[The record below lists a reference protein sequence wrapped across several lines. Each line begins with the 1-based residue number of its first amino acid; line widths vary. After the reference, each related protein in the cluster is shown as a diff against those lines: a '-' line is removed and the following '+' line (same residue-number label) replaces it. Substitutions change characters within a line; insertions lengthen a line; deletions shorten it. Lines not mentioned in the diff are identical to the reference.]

1 MLGTSSNNVILYIT
15 LNVSGFTTLTGAV
28 QVNTS
33 LNVRQNIS
41 FLGSLNGI
49 TTSVFS
55 YLGGLTGNIQNQIN
69 SISNTNPIG

>member
-1 MLGTSSNNVILYIT
+1 MLGTSSNNVVLYST

-49 TTSVFS
+49 TTSVFFLFRWS
-55 YLGGLTGNIQNQIN
+55 HRKYTK
-69 SISNTNPIG
+69 SDKFY